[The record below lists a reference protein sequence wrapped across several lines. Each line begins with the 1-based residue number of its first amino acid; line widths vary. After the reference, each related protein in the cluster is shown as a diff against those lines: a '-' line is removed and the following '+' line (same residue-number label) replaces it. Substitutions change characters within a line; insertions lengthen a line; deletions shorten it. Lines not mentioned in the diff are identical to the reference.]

1 MAYSELI
8 KSFSRI
14 RSYMRSFYVYGFRHR
29 NEYDEKSA
37 RGYDNERRRMES
49 WLGDYMCF
57 GQDVDGKRT
66 FLSVDSRAVAHNPL
80 YRAFKAKSFTNRD
93 IMLHFHLLD
102 ILEDTEGLSITEIMD
117 ELAERLNEFDSDEIP
132 DESTIRKKLREYVD
146 LGLLKREK
154 RGRETVFYVSADDM
168 NLESWQTAID
178 FYAEAAPL
186 GVIGSYVQD
195 HVPEHKSAFRF
206 KHHYI
211 LNVLDSEILYEILF
225 AIEEKRI
232 VSLTKGK
239 QIIKVIPMKFYI
251 STQTGRQYL
260 LAWALWNEHFSFFR
274 VDQIN
279 SVKVGEKASYPDGL
293 KEKMAFFQ
301 RHVWGTASGDSS
313 TLDHLEMT
321 ISVGENEDFIVDR
334 LNREKRSGLVEQL
347 DAHHWRFTVDIFD
360 AMEILPWIRTF
371 TGRITDFRCSKPAVL
386 ERLCG
391 DFEAMAALY
400 GSEKTDAVS

>member
-57 GQDVDGKRT
+57 GQDADGRRT

-117 ELAERLNEFDSDEIP
+117 ELAERLNEFDADEIP
-132 DESTIRKKLREYVD
+132 DESTIRKKLREYLD
-146 LGLLKREK
+146 LGLLQREK
-154 RGRETVFYVSADDM
+154 RGRETVYYASADDV
-168 NLESWQTAID
+168 NLKSWQTAID

-195 HVPEHKSAFRF
+195 RVSVHNSAFRF

-211 LNVLDSEILYEILF
+211 LNALDSEVLYEILS
-225 AIEEKRI
+225 AIEEKCI

-239 QIIKVIPMKFYI
+239 QKIKVIPMKLYI

-260 LAWALWNEHFSFFR
+260 LAWTPWNERFSFYR
-274 VDQIN
+274 IDQIN
-279 SVKVGEKASYPDGL
+279 SVRVGEKVSYPEDL
-293 KEKMAFFQ
+293 KEKLESFQ
-301 RHVWGTASGDSS
+301 RHVWGTATGDSS

-321 ISVGENEDFIVDR
+321 ISVGENEGFIVDR
-334 LNREKRSGLVEQL
+334 LNREKRCGLVEQL

-360 AMEILPWIRTF
+360 SMEILQWVRTF
-371 TGRITDFRCSKPAVL
+371 TGRITDFKCSKSAVT

>member
-29 NEYDEKSA
+29 SEYDEKSA

-57 GQDVDGKRT
+57 GQDADGRRT

-102 ILEDTEGLSITEIMD
+102 ILEDTKGLSITEIMD
-117 ELAERLNEFDSDEIP
+117 ELAERLNEFDADEIP
-132 DESTIRKKLREYVD
+132 DESTIRKKLREYLD
-146 LGLLKREK
+146 LGLLQREK
-154 RGRETVFYVSADDM
+154 RGRETVYYASADDV
-168 NLESWQTAID
+168 NLKSWQTAID

-195 HVPEHKSAFRF
+195 RFPEHKSAFRF

-211 LNVLDSEILYEILF
+211 LNALDSEVLYEILS
-225 AIEEKRI
+225 AIGENC
-232 VSLTKGK
+232 VVFLTKGK
-239 QIIKVIPMKFYI
+239 QKIEVIPMKLYI

-260 LAWALWNEHFSFFR
+260 LAWAPRNKRFSFFR

-279 SVKVGEKASYPDGL
+279 AVKVREKASYPDGL
-293 KEKMAFFQ
+293 KEKMESFQ
-301 RHVWGTASGDSS
+301 SCVWGTASGDPSA
-313 TLDHLEMT
+313 LDHLEMT
-321 ISVGENEDFIVDR
+321 IFAGENEGFIVER
-334 LNREKRSGLVEQL
+334 LNREKRCGSVEQL
-347 DAHHWRFTVDIFD
+347 DATHWRFTADVFD
-360 AMEILPWIRTF
+360 AMEILSWVRTF
-371 TGRITDFRCSKPAVL
+371 TGRITDFKCSKSAVT

-400 GSEKTDAVS
+400 GGERTDAVS